1 MTKKNMTRLELLMDA
16 GNGAQKAGDILIKGF
31 AKKGHYV
38 FIEPLIP
45 AEISPPKRTPHS
57 LSGAVIRVGEDEL
70 TNIGSYTDFVLVE
83 HEILLKK
90 RLSDKEFSKDCII
103 FIDMAESKRFSDDF
117 EEVIAEAEAEGYKV
131 IRFNMHEDALATI
144 KALNGNGK
152 NMYYLGMMTKLFEM
166 QPEEI
171 ETVIRA
177 TFRKLSED
185 KLNQNIGIFKL
196 GYDGFAEVYQENI
209 SIPERKIEGDKVLL
223 DGNTAMALGIID
235 AGIKLFSGYP
245 ITPASTIMHNL
256 AKLFPQYGGMIH
268 QAEDEISAIG
278 TAIGSYFVGVPSVTA
293 TSGPGLSLKQ
303 EFIGLATGTEVPC
316 IIIDV
321 QRAGP
326 STGLPTRTEQ
336 SDLYS
341 AIYGAHGDNAT
352 VVLSVSNVED
362 CFYAPHVA
370 RYLTEKLRVPVFIL
384 SDYLTSVSYRI
395 LDKMPLALLQDKDVT
410 EIPEYILK
418 RFDLKPLPE
427 NIEMVK
433 DNQSKPGEEGGTR
446 RVTGLN
452 TDEAGQVI
460 YTSESDHRAH
470 QVRNNK
476 VYAVEDAMLEPEKF
490 GDESGELLIVSW
502 GSCRGV
508 LQESI
513 TKAKDAGYS
522 VGGLNLKIVYPIPT
536 KHLKNI
542 FSKYKKVV
550 TIEVGYGHERKP
562 AQLAGLL
569 RMQTLVDVE
578 SAISNATGRPI
589 KPIQVLE
596 MIESKCQGV
605 PA

>member
-1 MTKKNMTRLELLMDA
+1 MSNKNVTRLELLMDA

-31 AKKGHYV
+31 ARKGHYV

-57 LSGAVIRVGEDEL
+57 LSGAVIRVGEEEL
-70 TNIGSYTDFVLVE
+70 TNIGSETDFVIVE

-90 RLSDKEFSKDCII
+90 RLEDKEFSKDSVI
-103 FIDMAESKRFSDDF
+103 FIDMAEEKRFADDF
-117 EEVIAEAEAEGYKV
+117 EVVIAEAEAEGFKV
-131 IRFNMHEDALATI
+131 IRFNMHDDALASI

-166 QPEEI
+166 DPIVIEE
-171 ETVIRA
+171 VIRL

-185 KLNQNIGIFKL
+185 KLNQNMGIFKL
-196 GYDGFAEVYQENI
+196 GYEGFSDLFKDTVNI
-209 SIPERKIEGDKVLL
+209 PSRKIEGEKVLL

-256 AKLFPQYGGMIH
+256 AKMFPQYGGMIH

-303 EFIGLATGTEVPC
+303 EFIGLATGSEVPC

-341 AIYGAHGDNAT
+341 AIYGAHGDNAAI
-352 VVLSVSNVED
+352 VLSVSNVED

-395 LDKMPLALLQDKDVT
+395 LDKLPLAQLQDKDVSD
-410 EIPEYILK
+410 IPEFILN
-418 RFDLKPLPE
+418 RFDLKSLPD

-433 DNQSKPGEEGGTR
+433 DNQAIPGQEGGTR

-452 TDEAGQVI
+452 TDEEGQII
-460 YTSESDHRAH
+460 YTANSDHRAH
-470 QVRNNK
+470 EVRNKK
-476 VYAVEDAMLEPEKF
+476 VYAVEDAMLEPERF
-490 GDESGELLIVSW
+490 GDEEADLLIVSW

-508 LQESI
+508 LFESI
-513 TKAKDAGYS
+513 NEAKKAGHK

-536 KHLKNI
+536 ERLKAI

-589 KPIQVLE
+589 KPVQVTN
-596 MIESKCQGV
+596 MIESKLKGV
-605 PA
+605 RV

>member
-1 MTKKNMTRLELLMDA
+1 MSNKNVTRLELLMDA

-31 AKKGHYV
+31 AQKGHFV

-57 LSGAVIRVGEDEL
+57 LSGAVIRVGEEEL
-70 TNIGSYTDFVLVE
+70 TNIGSETEFVLVE
-83 HEILLKK
+83 HEILLRK
-90 RLSDKEFSKDCII
+90 RLEDKEFSKDCVI
-103 FIDMAESKRFSDDF
+103 FIDMAESKRFADDF
-117 EEVIAEAEAEGYKV
+117 EDVISQAESEGFKV
-131 IRFNMHEDALATI
+131 IRFSMHQEAQDII
-144 KALNGNGK
+144 KSLNGNGK
-152 NMYYLGMMTKLFEM
+152 NMYYLGMLTKLFSMPLEM
-166 QPEEI
+166 I
-171 ETVIRA
+171 EDSIRS
-177 TFRKLSED
+177 TFRKLSEE
-185 KLNQNIGIFKL
+185 KLGKNITIFKK
-196 GYDGFAEVYQENI
+196 GYESFSELFDDTIQ
-209 SIPERKIEGDKVLL
+209 IPARKIEGDKVLL

-256 AKLFPQYGGMIH
+256 AKLFPHYGGMIH

-341 AIYGAHGDNAT
+341 AIYGAHGDNAAI
-352 VVLSVSNVED
+352 VISVSNVED

-370 RYLTEKLRVPVFIL
+370 RYLTEKCRVPVFIL

-395 LDKMPLALLQDKDVT
+395 LDKLNLALLQDKPVDD
-410 EIPEYILK
+410 IPEFILN
-418 RFDLKPLPE
+418 RFNLKKLPE
-427 NIEMVK
+427 LEMVK
-433 DNQSKPGEEGGTR
+433 DNQAIPGEEGKTR

-452 TDEAGQVI
+452 TDNKGQVI
-460 YTSESDHRAH
+460 YTSNSDHRAH
-470 QVRNNK
+470 EVRNNK
-476 VYAVEDAMLEPEKF
+476 VFAVEDAITEPERF
-490 GDESGELLIVSW
+490 GDAEGDLLIVSW

-508 LQESI
+508 LLESI
-513 TKAKDAGYS
+513 NAAKEKGFN

-536 KHLKNI
+536 KILKEI

-589 KPIQVLE
+589 KPVQVLE
-596 MIESKCQGV
+596 MIEAKLQGV
-605 PA
+605 HV